1 MKKFDKKKN
10 KQVCFALR
18 QSFMDALRLCG
29 ERDVEKALVLSCGI
43 LFQQITGSLIDIPSL
58 SAARVVLNWLASE
71 DRMDE
76 KEVTVLERL
85 LRCCSE
91 TAISPTETM
100 TATRSENDVN
110 EAIDSINAVKEMLL
124 SKKNAVA

>member
-1 MKKFDKKKN
+1 
-10 KQVCFALR
+10 
-18 QSFMDALRLCG
+18 
-29 ERDVEKALVLSCGI
+29 
-43 LFQQITGSLIDIPSL
+43 
-58 SAARVVLNWLASE
+58 
-71 DRMDE
+71 MDE